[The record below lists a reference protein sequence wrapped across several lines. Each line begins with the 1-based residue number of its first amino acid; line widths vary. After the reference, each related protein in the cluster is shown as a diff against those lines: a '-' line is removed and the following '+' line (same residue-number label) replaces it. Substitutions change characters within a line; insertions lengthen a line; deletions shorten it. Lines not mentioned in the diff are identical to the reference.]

1 MYGIMNL
8 TSNQFTS
15 HLKGLYMYAKIR
27 IYIDIC
33 LYKQYNACEMLCF
46 VDLESVQCFCFF
58 FCFQVKNLL
67 DDL

>member
-1 MYGIMNL
+1 MYDIMNL

-46 VDLESVQCFCFF
+46 VDLESV
-58 FCFQVKNLL
+58 
-67 DDL
+67 